1 MKTFK
6 LSLIFIFVG
15 LSGCVLNVAK
25 DIVLGS
31 IESRH
36 FSIRCYPKPFTF
48 YNSIYVLDMENDSL
62 NVREKLQSE
71 LYIKGFKVL
80 RKEEDK
86 KEAEYFLSFSYKP
99 IIGKYWIERVGYEP
113 ILTFSN
119 FEAELFNAE
128 TKDTVATMTYSQN
141 EVRSESIRTIIC
153 RFTKRL
159 YKEHAPDYRAYHRRK
174 FKNVSY

>member
-1 MKTFK
+1 MKTII
-6 LSLIFIFVG
+6 LSFLFSVLG

-25 DIVLGS
+25 DIVVNS

-36 FSIRCYPKPFTF
+36 CNISCYPKPFNF
-48 YNSIYVLDMENDSL
+48 YNSIYVLDAENDSL
-62 NVREKLQSE
+62 NIKRNLQSE
-71 LYIKGFKVL
+71 FYIKGFNII
-80 RKEEDK
+80 RKEEEK

-119 FEAELFNAE
+119 FEAVLFNAE

-141 EVRSESIRTIIC
+141 EVKSETIRFIIR
-153 RFTKRL
+153 RFTRRL
-159 YKEHAPDYRAYHRRK
+159 YKEFSPVYRTYRRMK
-174 FKNVSY
+174 IKNVRF